1 MEFPIVTL
9 NLFFIPYTSR
19 LLTIIPFS
27 SSFFLNFKAEI
38 LHLSKFNNKK
48 FADTLFVFILFVT
61 ACLGSCYEFWLRYG
75 ASPDCIYYKSK
86 TCDNMATMGNP
97 PRTSII
103 DYMFPNSIIYYPYE
117 KCKSNMSQEGGKKAG
132 QSMKGGNFVST
143 YAERKNEDLQ
153 INLIIVCFEPT
164 L

>member
-27 SSFFLNFKAEI
+27 SSFFLNFRAEI

-48 FADTLFVFILFVT
+48 LADTLLVFILFFSKLLLSFS
-61 ACLGSCYEFWLRYG
+61 AHFLLCLIDFDINMIIPNVNDAIWSDENLIKEFKDEGYLLCAWG
-75 ASPDCIYYKSK
+75 AKSINDVK
-86 TCDNMATMGNP
+86 NMN
-97 PRTSII
+97 R
-103 DYMFPNSIIYYPYE
+103 
-117 KCKSNMSQEGGKKAG
+117 
-132 QSMKGGNFVST
+132 
-143 YAERKNEDLQ
+143 
-153 INLIIVCFEPT
+153 INLDGMTVDWPGKALKAI